1 MNSPRIFPIADSY
14 PNMQRSAV
22 TTESVTS
29 ADYFEAERE
38 AVFKQSWFIV
48 GRVEDIAEPGD
59 YFVKRLPTF
68 ETTIVVTRDR
78 DGTIHAMHDVCP
90 HRGMRVCGKDHSGNR
105 KNFTCQFHGWVFGL
119 DGKVLDIPHKEAF
132 FNLGVNELR
141 MPAISVDT
149 WEGFIF
155 MHWQPEPAETLQEFL
170 GELYQGYEGFFSGE
184 FFHKAG
190 GYTAELDIN
199 YKFYM
204 DSSVELIHAGYTHI
218 QNNTGQ
224 NAKSGTSLF
233 MPPEDARLYKRH
245 RIATVPIGLGER
257 ELAPMEQLAMRFG
270 GATTPYDERV
280 RARETPPAINHKNDP
295 TWAFDILEFYPSQL
309 LFLIVAMTAHIVLF
323 PTAHNRSVME
333 TTVYMIKPGNAA
345 ERVALEY
352 GLLSLRDVMREDFN
366 MAEGCTDGLASGAL
380 KEIQLSDQEACV
392 RHSYEVIDRA
402 VREYLA
408 KKAKDNSGEHA

>member
-1 MNSPRIFPIADSY
+1 MNSPQIFPIADRY
-14 PNMQRSAV
+14 PDMQRSSV
-22 TTESVTS
+22 PTEAVTS
-29 ADYFEAERE
+29 AAYFEAERE

-48 GRVEDIAEPGD
+48 GREEDIAEPGD
-59 YFVKRLPTF
+59 YFVKKLPTF
-68 ETTIVVTRDR
+68 DTTIVVTRDKE
-78 DGTIHAMHDVCP
+78 GKINAMHDVCP

-105 KNFTCQFHGWVFGL
+105 KNFTCEFHGWVFGL
-119 DGKVLDIPHKEAF
+119 DGKVVDVPFKEAF
-132 FNLGVNELR
+132 FNTELDELR

-155 MHWQPEPAETLQEFL
+155 IHWQPEPAETLQEFL
-170 GELYQGYEGFFSGE
+170 GELYEGYEGFFSGE

-190 GYTAELDIN
+190 GYSAELDIN

-224 NAKSGTSLF
+224 SAKSGTSLF

-245 RIATVPIGLGER
+245 RIATVPIGLGDR
-257 ELAPMEQLAMRFG
+257 ELAPMEKLAMRFG
-270 GATTPYDERV
+270 GATTPYDDRV
-280 RARETPPAINHKNDP
+280 RARQHPPAVNHKNDP
-295 TWAFDILEFYPSQL
+295 MWAFDILELYPSQL
-309 LFLIVAMTAHIVLF
+309 LFLSGAMTVHIVLW
-323 PTAHNRSVME
+323 PSAHNRATLEVTAYLM
-333 TTVYMIKPGNAA
+333 KPTNAA

-352 GLLSLRDVMREDFN
+352 GLLSLRDVMREDLN

-402 VREYLA
+402 VNEYLA
-408 KKAKDNSGEHA
+408 KQASNTEGV